1 MIDRHIFLIGMA
13 GSGKSSLGKRLAGR
27 LRIPY
32 IDTDTRITQAL
43 GMPVTE
49 VFAVYGEEAFRRA
62 ETNTLMNLMDDPPAV
77 VSTGGGA
84 VLNPVNFEIMRNQG
98 ILVLVDRP
106 LEQILSDIK
115 LDRRPLLA
123 AKGIDEVPK
132 MYYDRIDRYRKAADL
147 VLDNSYGYISGV
159 NTLERML
166 RAYFNAPRPDPG
178 AAPEGDFRG

>member
-13 GSGKSSLGKRLAGR
+13 GSGKSSLGRKTASR

-49 VFAVYGEEAFRRA
+49 IFATYGEEAFRIA
-62 ETNTLMNLMDDPPAV
+62 ETNTLISLMDESPAI

-84 VLNPVNFEIMRNQG
+84 VLNPLNYEIMRNHG

-106 LEQILSDIK
+106 LEQIMSDIK

-132 MYYDRIDRYRKAADL
+132 MYHARIDRYRAVADL
-147 VLDNSYGYISGV
+147 VLNNAFGYISGV
-159 NTLERML
+159 NSLDRML
-166 RAYFNAPRPDPG
+166 RQYFG
-178 AAPEGDFRG
+178 E

>member
-13 GSGKSSLGKRLAGR
+13 GSGKSSLGKKTAAR

-32 IDTDTRITQAL
+32 IDTDGRITQAL

-49 VFAVYGEEAFRRA
+49 IFTQYGEAAFRNA
-62 ETNTLMNLMDDPPAV
+62 ETNTLIRLMDESPAI

-98 ILVLVDRP
+98 ILVLIDRP

-123 AKGIDEVPK
+123 AKGIDEVPR
-132 MYYDRIDRYRKAADL
+132 MYHERIERYRRAADL
-147 VLDNSYGYISGV
+147 TLNNAFGYISGV
-159 NTLERML
+159 NSLERML
-166 RAYFNAPRPDPG
+166 RSYFG
-178 AAPEGDFRG
+178 E

>member
-13 GSGKSSLGKRLAGR
+13 GSGKSSLGRKTASR

-49 VFAVYGEEAFRRA
+49 IFATYGEEAFRIA
-62 ETNTLMNLMDDPPAV
+62 ETNTLISLMDESPAI

-84 VLNPVNFEIMRNQG
+84 VLNPLNYEIMRNHG

-106 LEQILSDIK
+106 LEQIMSDIK

-132 MYYDRIDRYRKAADL
+132 MYHARIDRYRAAADL
-147 VLDNSYGYISGV
+147 VLNNAFGYISGV
-159 NTLERML
+159 NSLDRML
-166 RAYFNAPRPDPG
+166 RQYFG
-178 AAPEGDFRG
+178 E